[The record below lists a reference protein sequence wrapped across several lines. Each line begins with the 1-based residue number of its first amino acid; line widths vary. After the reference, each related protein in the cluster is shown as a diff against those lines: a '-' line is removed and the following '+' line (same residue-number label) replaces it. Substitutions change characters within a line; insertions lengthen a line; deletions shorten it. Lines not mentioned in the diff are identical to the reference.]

1 MRQRII
7 FIIIILILLL
17 LFVLAEIV
25 IAIRFTGW
33 PQVCNQELNPLT
45 GDGMLKWCFCFGIR
59 LSSRYNNLAVSSTPR
74 DYCLGVILAEDRAAI
89 SSFPSPKPKTS
100 PSPSPIPTPTP
111 TLMPTPS
118 PNEMAFKTISHGQYS
133 GFSEAKNY
141 AITNT
146 NDWQSLWNKV
156 YGNVLSK
163 PPLPEVDFNKSMV
176 IAVSLGSK
184 PTGGYDIKITGVK
197 EREAEGLIA
206 ISVEESSPGKDCIVS
221 QALTSPYHIIE
232 TEKTD
237 KEVVFD
243 TQKVVLDCSG

>member
-1 MRQRII
+1 MQKKFLFIVII
-7 FIIIILILLL
+7 P
-17 LFVLAEIV
+17 FVLLGTVLYEAL
-25 IAIRFTGW
+25 FLDW
-33 PQVCNQELNPLT
+33 PVCNQSSGPFGHIEWCTCL
-45 GDGMLKWCFCFGIR
+45 GAVLKYHYDPA
-59 LSSRYNNLAVSSTPR
+59 YNN
-74 DYCLGVILAEDRAAI
+74 DYQGYCLGIILNKEDYIIEPGAWPII
-89 SSFPSPKPKTS
+89 SPTLS
-100 PSPSPIPTPTP
+100 PSPTPTPIPTPTP
-111 TLMPTPS
+111 MPS
-118 PNEMAFKTISHGQYS
+118 PSPKEITFKTISQGQYS

-141 AITNT
+141 VITNT

-232 TEKTD
+232 TDKTD

-243 TQKVVLDCSG
+243 TSQFADPCDLGPSF